1 MSGLHG
7 WGLFGFAVGLVAAL
21 AAAIGFVL
29 QQEGMQD
36 VDVSL
41 FRLHEI
47 RRLLIGTPWL
57 VGIAA
62 MVLGQ
67 ILSAV
72 SLGLAD
78 LALIEPT
85 NAAMVLF
92 ALLIAVFWRRQPLG
106 TREWVGVA
114 TLVCGIAGF
123 VIAANP
129 SGGDPTRVAAGS
141 LLVAAGILAVL
152 VLVLILGPMPF
163 PRATAL
169 GIAAGLLFGAQDA
182 LTRRALLLVDGGVPR
197 LLTDFSPYALVG
209 VAVIGILIA
218 QAAFKMAPLAASLPG
233 TSIMEPL
240 CGIALGAALYG
251 EHLRRSFV
259 WSSLQV
265 VALAA
270 MVIGLYLVATSP
282 LITRQERTNSS

>member
-7 WGLFGFAVGLVAAL
+7 WGLLGFSIGLVAAL

-29 QQEGMQD
+29 QQEGIQD
-36 VDVSL
+36 VDVSPR
-41 FRLHEI
+41 RLHEL

-57 VGIAA
+57 LGIAA

-72 SLGLAD
+72 ALGLGD

-106 TREWVGVA
+106 PREWVGVA

-129 SGGDPTRVAAGS
+129 SGGDPTRVAVSS
-141 LLVAAGILAVL
+141 LLPAAGILAVL

-163 PRATAL
+163 HRATAL

-182 LTRRALLLVDGGVPR
+182 LTRRGLQLLGGGASR
-197 LLTDFSPYALVG
+197 LFTDFSPYALVG
-209 VAVIGILIA
+209 VAAIGIIIA
-218 QAAFKMAPLAASLPG
+218 QGAFKMAPLAASLPG

-265 VALAA
+265 LALAA
-270 MVIGLYLVATSP
+270 MVVGLYLVATSP
-282 LITRQERTNSS
+282 LITRQERADTS